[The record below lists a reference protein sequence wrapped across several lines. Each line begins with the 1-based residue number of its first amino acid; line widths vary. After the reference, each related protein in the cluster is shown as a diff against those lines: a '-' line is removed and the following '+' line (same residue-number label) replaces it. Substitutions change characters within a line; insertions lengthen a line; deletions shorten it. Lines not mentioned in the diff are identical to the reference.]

1 MSGVEQRIKVTFEH
15 PRSWWRRLLRLPARR
30 SERGPYDVR
39 PWVELMETNQGP
51 VAEVKFTMNTSQ
63 STFTPT
69 REDERRG

>member
-51 VAEVKFTMNTSQ
+51 G
-63 STFTPT
+63 
-69 REDERRG
+69 RRGQVHDEHLTVDVHADPGG